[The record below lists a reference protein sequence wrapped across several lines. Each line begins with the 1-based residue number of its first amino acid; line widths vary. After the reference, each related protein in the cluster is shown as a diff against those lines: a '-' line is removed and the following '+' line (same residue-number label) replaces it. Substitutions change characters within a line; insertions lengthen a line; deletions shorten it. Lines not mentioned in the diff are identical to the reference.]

1 MVNLFAEPL
10 LNHHTAVQGGLL
22 ADDCTA
28 VLQQFFRQRRSEQRA
43 TSRTSHPLRDDAL
56 RTPDAAF
63 IGLLGFPW
71 TPHYVSDLP
80 ALAGLRLH
88 YLNEPGTTGDAG
100 QDRLTFLCLHGG
112 PAWSYQY
119 RHMIP
124 IWLAAGHRVV
134 APDLIGFGKSDKPKK
149 DSFHTFDRH
158 RQSLLELVEALDLRQ
173 VVLVVQDGGGL
184 LGLSLPIASPKRYQG
199 LLVMNTLPVM
209 EERPMSPGFPAWPNR
224 CAQNSDLD
232 VARWMADGN
241 PHLNAPECAAYSA
254 PFPDRGHCAAL
265 RAFANLVPDHL
276 DDPRAAM
283 AQLTRDFWRDDWH
296 GRTLM
301 AVGLQDPVLGLR
313 VAAPLQKLIR
323 GCPPA
328 MLLPQAGHFLHEQGA
343 AMATETLRIFAP

>member
-1 MVNLFAEPL
+1 MRLALQAAQKGATSGEVPVGAVVVRRGEVIAIGRNAPIEGHDPTAHAEIAALRAAAQVVGNYRLDDCTLYVTLEPCAMCSGAMLHARLARVVFGATDAKTGAAGSVVNLFAEPL

-63 IGLLGFPW
+63 TGLLGFPW

-88 YLNEPGTTGDAG
+88 YLNEPGTIGEAG

-173 VVLVVQDGGGL
+173 V
-184 LGLSLPIASPKRYQG
+184 
-199 LLVMNTLPVM
+199 
-209 EERPMSPGFPAWPNR
+209 
-224 CAQNSDLD
+224 
-232 VARWMADGN
+232 
-241 PHLNAPECAAYSA
+241 
-254 PFPDRGHCAAL
+254 
-265 RAFANLVPDHL
+265 
-276 DDPRAAM
+276 
-283 AQLTRDFWRDDWH
+283 
-296 GRTLM
+296 
-301 AVGLQDPVLGLR
+301 
-313 VAAPLQKLIR
+313 
-323 GCPPA
+323 
-328 MLLPQAGHFLHEQGA
+328 
-343 AMATETLRIFAP
+343 